1 MKRWNVPAM
10 CLALVLGAGPA
21 LAHEAD
27 ADFERGWRAYQSQD
41 YAAAAAAWRRAAE
54 RGHPRAQNGLG
65 VLFRD
70 GLGVEKDPASAITW
84 FRISAEKGYAY
95 AMFNL
100 GLAYRD
106 GIGVPRS
113 EVEAYKWLL
122 LASTVN
128 YDREAA
134 FERELVARR
143 MSGQQLKEARARAQ
157 AWLDQFFF
165 GSAQRKP
172 KARTR
177 VPRTE

>member
-1 MKRWNVPAM
+1 M
-10 CLALVLGAGPA
+10 CLVLALGAGPA
-21 LAHEAD
+21 FAHEAD
-27 ADFERGWRAYQSQD
+27 AEFDRGWQAYESRD
-41 YAAAAAAWRRAAE
+41 YAAAAAAWRQAAE

-65 VLFRD
+65 VLYRD
-70 GLGVEKDPASAITW
+70 GLGVEKDAATAVTW
-84 FRISAEKGYAY
+84 FRISAQNGYAY

-106 GIGVPRS
+106 GSGVAKDDI
-113 EVEAYKWLL
+113 EAYKWLL

-134 FERELVARR
+134 FERERLARR
-143 MSGQQLKEARARAQ
+143 MSAPQLEEARGRAQ

-172 KARTR
+172 KTRTR